1 MLPESSGPAPV
12 SELSCSLG
20 LLYSYHLRVPFMSLS
35 ILLCIPCFPF
45 SRFTLCVKYFT
56 QSTFLRMRAWEVNFW
71 RLVTKTKKKKR
82 KKSRGRES
90 YQRESLLR
98 KNIFTVSQ
106 KKSNQDQGSSRA
118 YSYTMVVFHKQRFPN
133 KEMKSFIH

>member
-56 QSTFLRMRAWEVNFW
+56 QSTLRMRAWEVNFW
-71 RLVTKTKKKKR
+71 RLVTKTKKK
-82 KKSRGRES
+82 REKVEAGKAIS
-90 YQRESLLR
+90 HCSVRTSSL
-98 KNIFTVSQ
+98 SQ

>member
-56 QSTFLRMRAWEVNFW
+56 QSTLRMRAWEVNFW
-71 RLVTKTKKKKR
+71 RLVTKTKKKR
-82 KKSRGRES
+82 EKSRGRES
-90 YQRESLLR
+90 HQSLLC
-98 KNIFTVSQ
+98 KNIFTVSEEIKPRPRIKQ
-106 KKSNQDQGSSRA
+106 SLFLYYGSLS
-118 YSYTMVVFHKQRFPN
+118 
-133 KEMKSFIH
+133 

>member
-71 RLVTKTKKKKR
+71 RLVTKTKKKKG
-82 KKSRGRES
+82 KKVEAGKAISVSHCSVEHLHCLSEEIKPRPRID
-90 YQRESLLR
+90 QSLFLYY
-98 KNIFTVSQ
+98 
-106 KKSNQDQGSSRA
+106 GSLS
-118 YSYTMVVFHKQRFPN
+118 
-133 KEMKSFIH
+133 